1 MKFIFSVVR
10 RFLLAYAV
18 LFSIVGTIILAT
30 VAVIIGIPVFTVKT
44 LAFVNPGESAFM
56 KDYKTILRHSGKADT
71 LSHVF
76 VPIDSISINLQNAVL
91 AAEDDAFYVHP
102 GIDINAVLD
111 AYNYNLERRRIK
123 RGASTLT
130 QQLAKNLFLN
140 GDRTFNRK
148 YKELMY
154 TLLMENFL
162 GKKRILELYLNYA
175 QWGKTIFGCEA
186 ASRHYFGKSA
196 KNLSTHEAARLA
208 AVLVAPARLS
218 PTNAS
223 SGFMQR
229 RLAVIA
235 TNLYSHSSISADNY
249 RDITNSEPPAPDSN
263 EILPNA
269 DSTDNGSAPLLHGA
283 PAHADS
289 VRRDSL

>member
-1 MKFIFSVVR
+1 MKFILSIVR

-18 LFSIVGTIILAT
+18 FFSIIGTVILGT
-30 VAVIIGIPVFTVKT
+30 VAVIIGIPVLKVKT
-44 LAFVNPGESAFM
+44 LALVNPGESAFM
-56 KDYKTILRHSGKADT
+56 KDYKKILRHAGKADT

-102 GIDINAVLD
+102 GIDINALLD

-154 TLLMENFL
+154 TMLMENFL

-175 QWGKTIFGCEA
+175 QWGKTTFGCEA
-186 ASRHYFGKSA
+186 ASRQYFGKKS

-218 PTNAS
+218 PVNAS

-235 TNLYSHSSISADNY
+235 ANLYSHSSISAESY
-249 RDITNSEPPAPDSN
+249 RDITNSEPPVPDSN
-263 EILPNA
+263 EILPEA
-269 DSTDNGSAPLLHGA
+269 DSTIEASEPLLHTETA
-283 PAHADS
+283 PAES